1 MEIGGKLTKK
11 IPGGEESI
19 QRREIGTLK
28 NNQNALCTCMK
39 SSNLNVKMSSS
50 KSINGQNV
58 RCNILHFYGLTLEME
73 LRNNKWDFKNI

>member
-39 SSNLNVKMSSS
+39 SSNLNVKNEQL
-50 KSINGQNV
+50 KI
-58 RCNILHFYGLTLEME
+58 H
-73 LRNNKWDFKNI
+73 

>member
-28 NNQNALCTCMK
+28 HNQNALCTCMK
-39 SSNLNVKMSSS
+39 SSNLNVKNEQL
-50 KSINGQNV
+50 KI
-58 RCNILHFYGLTLEME
+58 H
-73 LRNNKWDFKNI
+73 